1 MMGKSFFL
9 KKKTLNMDCASFSSL
24 KNSITIYDTSK
35 PFTEFLVCECKRA
48 SIFDLMVLVDLNSV

>member
-1 MMGKSFFL
+1 
-9 KKKTLNMDCASFSSL
+9 MDCASFSSL

-35 PFTEFLVCECKRA
+35 PFTEFLVCECKRT